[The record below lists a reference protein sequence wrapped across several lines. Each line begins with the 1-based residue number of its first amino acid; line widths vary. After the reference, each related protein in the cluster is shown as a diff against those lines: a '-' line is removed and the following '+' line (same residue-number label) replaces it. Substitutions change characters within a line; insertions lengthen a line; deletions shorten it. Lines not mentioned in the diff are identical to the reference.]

1 MGGISFITVS
11 SSFCIGLRDFMYM
24 YVIIISYVIYFMFS
38 CVIFIFV
45 KDEFKDARAI
55 SARHLF
61 STCIQ

>member
-1 MGGISFITVS
+1 
-11 SSFCIGLRDFMYM
+11 MYM

-45 KDEFKDARAI
+45 KDEFKEARAI